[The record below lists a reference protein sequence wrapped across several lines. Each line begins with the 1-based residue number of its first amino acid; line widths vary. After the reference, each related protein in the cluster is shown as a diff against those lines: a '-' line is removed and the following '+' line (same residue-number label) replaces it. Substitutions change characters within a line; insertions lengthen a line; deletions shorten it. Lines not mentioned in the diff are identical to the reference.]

1 MRAHP
6 WENEGT
12 MILLRGMRRGIL
24 LTLLAVAGGAFAVP
38 LALGQNADRPSSSR
52 SAPPD
57 SVARIR
63 AESRQLLQQL
73 YREVYELQLEI
84 ARVDSEVDRERL
96 IAARRQLVSH
106 IREVRA
112 RLEAAEALGEDV
124 PAPEPPSELPG
135 IAREL
140 EDLGVDADWES
151 IGRIFED
158 NAQNLGRGL
167 SELGRQLEDIEIDVD
182 EETGRV
188 EIDTRQGGRIQ
199 FEVPDE
205 VRTEIS
211 AGLAQMRQEL
221 QRVLS
226 DSNRGNLPGELR
238 ILLDELPSDLKDA
251 WNERRGPPERHVV
264 AQNVMKIFA
273 DFEVAE
279 DEIVAGDLVLLGG
292 DAYVA
297 GEVQGNT
304 WVLFGDVLVEGR
316 GEVAQDAVS
325 VGGEVLL
332 LDEASRVKGRMLDA
346 SSVLPGTGITTF
358 TTGGGSSWAIHSVR
372 VATLALLLL
381 LGFAV
386 AGDRVER
393 VVDHGLRNLGHDFSS
408 GLLWF
413 PAALGG
419 FVVAS
424 VGLAISVIGIPVV
437 IVLTVVF
444 VVIVTLAYFAACTL
458 VGRLFFRLFADEDGR
473 SDWIYA
479 LIGLA
484 LLELPALAALTASGT
499 LGGASMALHM
509 IDYLVKFLALALGFG
524 SIVATRVGG
533 RREPEPELSES
544 PPALAAGSES

>member
-1 MRAHP
+1 
-6 WENEGT
+6 
-12 MILLRGMRRGIL
+12 MILLRGMRRGL
-24 LTLLAVAGGAFAVP
+24 VSTLLAVASGAVVVP
-38 LALGQNADRPSSSR
+38 VVLAQTSERQAPSRPAPSD
-52 SAPPD
+52 SA
-57 SVARIR
+57 ARER
-63 AESRQLLQQL
+63 AETRELLQQL

-96 IAARRQLVSH
+96 VAARRELVSH

-112 RLEAAEALGEDV
+112 RLEAAESGRGDV
-124 PAPEPPSELPG
+124 PAPPPPSDLPG
-135 IAREL
+135 IAQEL
-140 EDLGVDADWES
+140 EELGIDADWEA

-158 NAQNLGRGL
+158 NAQSLGRGL
-167 SELGRQLEDIEIDVD
+167 SEIGRQLEDIEIDVD

-188 EIDTRQGGRIQ
+188 EIDTRQGGRIH
-199 FEVPDE
+199 FKVPDE

-211 AGLAQMRQEL
+211 AGIAQVRQEL

-226 DSNRGNLPGELR
+226 DSNRGNLSGELR
-238 ILLDELPSDLKDA
+238 VLLDELPSDLKTA
-251 WNERRGPPERHVV
+251 WNVRRGRPERRVV
-264 AQNVMKIFA
+264 AQGVFKVLS
-273 DFEVAE
+273 DFEVAD
-279 DEIVAGDLVLLGG
+279 DEIIAGDLMLIGG

-316 GEVAQDAVS
+316 GEIAQDALS

-332 LDEASRVKGRMLDA
+332 LDEESRVEGRMMDA
-346 SSVLPGTGITTF
+346 GSVLPGMGITTF
-358 TTGGGSSWAIHSVR
+358 TSGGGSSWVVHSVR

-393 VVDHGLRNLGHDFSS
+393 IVDHGMNNLGRDSTS

-419 FVVAS
+419 YVVAS

-444 VVIVTLAYFAACTL
+444 AVIVVLAYFAACTL

-473 SDWIYA
+473 AEWVYA

-484 LLELPALAALTASGT
+484 LLELPALAALMAPGAAD
-499 LGGASMALHM
+499 GASLALHM
-509 IDYLVKFLALALGFG
+509 VDYLVKFLALAVGFG
-524 SIVATRVGG
+524 AIVATRIGG
-533 RREPEPELSES
+533 RREEEAELSGT
-544 PPALAAGSES
+544 PPVLPAGSES